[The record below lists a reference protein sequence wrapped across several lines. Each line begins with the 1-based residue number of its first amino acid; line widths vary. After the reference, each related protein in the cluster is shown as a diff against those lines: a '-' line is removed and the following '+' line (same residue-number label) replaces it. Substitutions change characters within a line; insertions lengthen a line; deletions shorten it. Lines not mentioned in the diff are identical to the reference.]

1 MTRRFATIR
10 RHLFGR
16 NSLWAVVPLVVALL
30 ASAYI
35 NIAYNKTVRATRQLV
50 NHSLTVNN
58 AIFELLSA
66 LQDVE
71 TGQRGFLITAD
82 RAYLEPFDKGTAKVE
97 PLITRLQQLVTDNHV
112 QSAQI
117 TAISTLARKKVAETA
132 QTVRVRQERGFD
144 TARLIVAGN
153 EGKRTMDDLRIAVA
167 QMRRTEQAL
176 LSSRIEAMNNA
187 DRNVIYVAL
196 ASVLLALLGRMLAL
210 MIQIR
215 QRKKRRNQRDARV
228 TP

>member
-1 MTRRFATIR
+1 MTIAFATIK
-10 RHLFGR
+10 RHFFGR
-16 NSLWAVVPLVVALL
+16 NSLWALVPLVVALL

-35 NIAYNKTVRATRQLV
+35 NIAYNKTVRATRELV

-97 PLITRLQQLVTDNHV
+97 PLIARLQGLVRDNRV
-112 QSAQI
+112 QTAQVA
-117 TAISTLARKKVAETA
+117 AISTLARQKVSETA
-132 QTVRVRQERGFD
+132 QTVRVRQEQGFD
-144 TARLIVAGN
+144 KARLIVAGN
-153 EGKRTMDDLRIAVA
+153 EGKRTMDDVRVAVA
-167 QMRRTEQAL
+167 EMRQTEQTL
-176 LSSRIEAMNNA
+176 LSSRIDAMNDA
-187 DRNVIYVAL
+187 DRNLIYVAA

-210 MIQIR
+210 LIQLR
-215 QRKKRRNQRDARV
+215 QRKQRRSRNR
-228 TP
+228 